1 IALRQQIG
9 VFPVANVSLMRITR
23 ILSSAVGWETESST
37 SSLTRSELTPSIP
50 AALLDPV
57 LWMTSS
63 NSFQSVGIMRS
74 AHTSEGMFF
83 ALRLYISFHQF
94 GRDHPFL
101 GGGSPER
108 DGRRGGGSGLIL
120 SFLSGIGME
129 SFVFSRTVPSR

>member
-1 IALRQQIG
+1 MGLISPTRFVIDPSSFRFGIMEIIALRQQIG

-37 SSLTRSELTPSIP
+37 SSLTRSELTPSMP
-50 AALLDPV
+50 AALLDPE

-83 ALRLYISFHQF
+83 
-94 GRDHPFL
+94 
-101 GGGSPER
+101 GGT
-108 DGRRGGGSGLIL
+108 IL
-120 SFLSGIGME
+120 SWEGDRLSEREEGE
-129 SFVFSRTVPSR
+129 VALA